1 MKKTTFQK
9 TTKMKNKPS
18 MSYRSEVI
26 AYAKKQ
32 YGTLPEYLWQSIPG
46 YAVLRHGNS
55 RKWYGLIMD
64 VPAEKLGLRGKG
76 TVDIL
81 EIKCD
86 PILSGSLL
94 NGKGIRSAYHMK
106 QGGWISVLLDGSVE
120 KTLIFSLLD
129 MSYELTS
136 NRKKG
141 KKLPT
146 GRQEW
151 IVPANPKYYD
161 LQKAFSENEEIIWK
175 QSSNIAVGD
184 VVYLYVTVP
193 VSAVLYRCQA
203 TEVNIPYRNDDDNV
217 HMDHVM
223 RLKKLEQYEPSFLPF
238 EKLKSYGIGAVREP
252 RRIPYSLICEIERN
266 RHEQ

>member
-1 MKKTTFQK
+1 MR
-9 TTKMKNKPS
+9 NRPS
-18 MSYRSEVI
+18 VSYRSEII
-26 AYAKKQ
+26 AYAEKQ
-32 YGTLPEYLWQSIPG
+32 YGTTPEYLWQSIPG
-46 YAVLRHGNS
+46 YAVLRHRDS

-64 VPAEKLGLRGKG
+64 IPAEKLGIQGKG

-94 NGKGIRSAYHMK
+94 NGKGILSAYHMK

-136 NRKKG
+136 KRKKNSRFSQG
-141 KKLPT
+141 H
-146 GRQEW
+146 QEW

-161 LQKAFSENEEIIWK
+161 LQKAFSDNEEIIWK

-184 VVYLYVTVP
+184 VVCLYVAAP
-193 VSAVLYRCQA
+193 VSAVPYRCEA
-203 TEVNIPYRNDDDNV
+203 TEVNIP
-217 HMDHVM
+217 
-223 RLKKLEQYEPSFLPF
+223 
-238 EKLKSYGIGAVREP
+238 
-252 RRIPYSLICEIERN
+252 
-266 RHEQ
+266 

>member
-1 MKKTTFQK
+1 MR
-9 TTKMKNKPS
+9 NRPS
-18 MSYRSEVI
+18 VSYRSEII
-26 AYAKKQ
+26 AYAEKQ
-32 YGTLPEYLWQSIPG
+32 YGTTPEYLWQSIPG
-46 YAVLRHGNS
+46 YAVLRHRDS

-64 VPAEKLGLRGKG
+64 IPAEKLGIQGKG

-81 EIKCD
+81 VIKCD

-94 NGKGIRSAYHMK
+94 NGKGILSAYHMK

-136 NRKKG
+136 KRKKNSRFSQG
-141 KKLPT
+141 H
-146 GRQEW
+146 QEW

-184 VVYLYVTVP
+184 VVCLYVAAP
-193 VSAVLYRCQA
+193 VSAVLYRCEA
-203 TEVNIPYRNDDDNV
+203 TEVNIP
-217 HMDHVM
+217 
-223 RLKKLEQYEPSFLPF
+223 
-238 EKLKSYGIGAVREP
+238 
-252 RRIPYSLICEIERN
+252 
-266 RHEQ
+266 

>member
-1 MKKTTFQK
+1 MR
-9 TTKMKNKPS
+9 NRPS
-18 MSYRSEVI
+18 VSYRSEII
-26 AYAKKQ
+26 AYAEKQ
-32 YGTLPEYLWQSIPG
+32 YGTTPEYLWQSIPG
-46 YAVLRHGNS
+46 YAVLRHRDS

-64 VPAEKLGLRGKG
+64 IPAEKLGIQGKG

-94 NGKGIRSAYHMK
+94 NGKGILSAYHMK
-106 QGGWISVLLDGSVE
+106 QDGWISVLLDGSVE

-136 NRKKG
+136 KRKKNSRFSQG
-141 KKLPT
+141 H
-146 GRQEW
+146 QEW

-184 VVYLYVTVP
+184 VVCLYVAAP
-193 VSAVLYRCQA
+193 VSAVLYRCEA
-203 TEVNIPYRNDDDNV
+203 TEVNIP
-217 HMDHVM
+217 
-223 RLKKLEQYEPSFLPF
+223 
-238 EKLKSYGIGAVREP
+238 
-252 RRIPYSLICEIERN
+252 
-266 RHEQ
+266 

>member
-1 MKKTTFQK
+1 MR
-9 TTKMKNKPS
+9 NKPS
-18 MSYRSEVI
+18 SSYRSEVI

-32 YGTLPEYLWQSIPG
+32 YGTTPEYLWRSIPG
-46 YAVLRHGNS
+46 YAVLRHGDS

-64 VPAEKLGLRGKG
+64 VPAEKLGMRGKT

-86 PILSGSLL
+86 PILSGSLTG
-94 NGKGIRSAYHMK
+94 GKGIRPAYHMK
-106 QGGWISVLLDGSVE
+106 QGGWISVLLNGSVE
-120 KTLIFSLLD
+120 KSLIFSLLD

-136 NRKKG
+136 KRKKR
-141 KKLPT
+141 KELLT

-151 IVPANPKYYD
+151 IVPANPNYYD

-184 VVYLYVTVP
+184 IIFLYVAAP
-193 VSAVLYRCQA
+193 VSAVLYRCEA
-203 TEVNIPYRNDDDNV
+203 TEVNIPYHYDNGKV

-223 RLKKLEQYEPSFLPF
+223 RLKKLEQYEPSVLPF
-238 EKLKSYGIGAVREP
+238 EKMKTYGIGVIRGP
-252 RRIPYSLICEIERN
+252 RRMPHSLLCELERN

>member
-1 MKKTTFQK
+1 MR
-9 TTKMKNKPS
+9 NKPS
-18 MSYRSEVI
+18 VSYRSEII
-26 AYAKKQ
+26 AYAEKQ
-32 YGTLPEYLWQSIPG
+32 YGTTPEYLWRAIPG
-46 YAVLRHGNS
+46 YAVLRHEDS

-64 VPAEKLGLRGKG
+64 VPAEKLGIRRKI

-86 PILSGSLL
+86 PILSGSLI
-94 NGKGIRSAYHMK
+94 NGNGIRSAYHMK

-129 MSYELTS
+129 MSYELTF
-136 NRKKG
+136 NRRTG

-146 GRQEW
+146 GPQEW

-175 QSSNIAVGD
+175 QSNNIAVGD
-184 VVYLYVTVP
+184 VVCLYVTAP
-193 VSAVLYRCQA
+193 VSAVLYRCEA
-203 TEVNIPYRNDDDNV
+203 IEVDIPYRYDDGNV

-238 EKLKSYGIGAVREP
+238 EKLKAYGIGAIRGP
-252 RRIPYSLICEIERN
+252 RRMPHSLICELERN
-266 RHEQ
+266 WHEQ

>member
-1 MKKTTFQK
+1 MR
-9 TTKMKNKPS
+9 NKPS
-18 MSYRSEVI
+18 VSYRSEII
-26 AYAKKQ
+26 AYAEKQ
-32 YGTLPEYLWQSIPG
+32 YGTTPEYLWQSIPG
-46 YAVLRHGNS
+46 YAVLRHRDS

-64 VPAEKLGLRGKG
+64 IPAEKLGIQGKG

-94 NGKGIRSAYHMK
+94 NGKGILSAYHMK

-136 NRKKG
+136 KRKKNSRFSQG
-141 KKLPT
+141 H
-146 GRQEW
+146 QEW

-161 LQKAFSENEEIIWK
+161 LQKAFSEKEEIIWK

-184 VVYLYVTVP
+184 VV
-193 VSAVLYRCQA
+193 
-203 TEVNIPYRNDDDNV
+203 
-217 HMDHVM
+217 
-223 RLKKLEQYEPSFLPF
+223 
-238 EKLKSYGIGAVREP
+238 
-252 RRIPYSLICEIERN
+252 
-266 RHEQ
+266 

>member
-1 MKKTTFQK
+1 MR
-9 TTKMKNKPS
+9 NRPS
-18 MSYRSEVI
+18 VSYRSEII
-26 AYAKKQ
+26 AYAEKQ
-32 YGTLPEYLWQSIPG
+32 YGTTPEYLWQSIPG
-46 YAVLRHGNS
+46 YAVLRHRDS

-64 VPAEKLGLRGKG
+64 IPAEKLGIQGKG

-94 NGKGIRSAYHMK
+94 NGKGILSAYHMK

-120 KTLIFSLLD
+120 KTSIFSLLD

-136 NRKKG
+136 KRKKNSRFSQG
-141 KKLPT
+141 H
-146 GRQEW
+146 QEW

-184 VVYLYVTVP
+184 VVCLYVAAP
-193 VSAVLYRCQA
+193 VSAVLYRCEA
-203 TEVNIPYRNDDDNV
+203 TEVNIP
-217 HMDHVM
+217 
-223 RLKKLEQYEPSFLPF
+223 
-238 EKLKSYGIGAVREP
+238 
-252 RRIPYSLICEIERN
+252 
-266 RHEQ
+266 